1 MGEAHKN
8 TVRQRNIFKY
18 KFLGYAS

>member
-8 TVRQRNIFKY
+8 TVLQRHIFKFE
-18 KFLGYAS
+18 FLGYAS